1 MDKSKRQV
9 WSERAKQE
17 YLQRQKRVRENMRI
31 ENERIRLQENENN
44 YNSPFFGNYRLID
57 EYKQQVAHMKKRLKN
72 ESDPQVRE
80 ALLKRIED
88 LNEIISKTELNPDNL
103 SESQKL
109 LDENMRI
116 KKDLEEKHYNNP
128 RIREYREKVINITKR
143 LENITKQLEN
153 ENISH
158 EERETLLKE
167 REALLKEQE
176 EYNDKIYNMKPG
188 SISAQEEKVNKER
201 QEEYRLPILELKR
214 NERYRD
220 FDEYGRL
227 KPDEPTLEQSKAR
240 SIIRREK
247 LIQKEIKDKTR
258 TRRKKIWDSRRNALR
273 QQDILDKRFPELEI
287 YEKNDNPSEVEPSGG
302 RKKRNTRKIK
312 KYRKTRNTHKIK
324 KYRKTRK

>member
-44 YNSPFFGNYRLID
+44 YNSPLFGNYRLID

-88 LNEIISKTELNPDNL
+88 LNE
-103 SESQKL
+103 SQKL
-109 LDENMRI
+109 LDETMRI

-128 RIREYREKVINITKR
+128 RIREYREKVINITKI
-143 LENITKQLEN
+143 LENK
-153 ENISH
+153 NIRD
-158 EERETLLKE
+158 EERKALLKE
-167 REALLKEQE
+167 RKELIDRI
-176 EYNDKIYNMKPG
+176 DKMKPG
-188 SISAQEEKVNKER
+188 SISALQEQQNKER

-240 SIIRREK
+240 SLIRREK

-273 QQDILDKRFPELEI
+273 QQDILDKRFPELKI
-287 YEKNDNPSEVEPSGG
+287 YEKIDNPSEEPSGG

-312 KYRKTRNTHKIK
+312 KYRKTRNTRKIK

>member
-44 YNSPFFGNYRLID
+44 YNSPLFGNYRLID

-72 ESDPQVRE
+72 EGDPQVRE

-88 LNEIISKTELNPDNL
+88 LNE
-103 SESQKL
+103 SQKL
-109 LDENMRI
+109 LYETMRI

-128 RIREYREKVINITKR
+128 RIREYREKVINITKI
-143 LENITKQLEN
+143 LENK
-153 ENISH
+153 NIRD
-158 EERETLLKE
+158 EERKALLKE
-167 REALLKEQE
+167 REELIDRI
-176 EYNDKIYNMKPG
+176 DKMKPG
-188 SISAQEEKVNKER
+188 SISALQEQQNKER

-240 SIIRREK
+240 SLIRREK

>member
-44 YNSPFFGNYRLID
+44 YNSPLFGNYRLID

-88 LNEIISKTELNPDNL
+88 LNE
-103 SESQKL
+103 SQKL
-109 LDENMRI
+109 LDETMRI
-116 KKDLEEKHYNNP
+116 KKHYNNP
-128 RIREYREKVINITKR
+128 RIREYREKVINITKI
-143 LENITKQLEN
+143 LENK
-153 ENISH
+153 NIRD
-158 EERETLLKE
+158 EERKALLKE
-167 REALLKEQE
+167 REELIDRI
-176 EYNDKIYNMKPG
+176 DKMKPG
-188 SISAQEEKVNKER
+188 SISALQEQQNKER

-240 SIIRREK
+240 SLIRREK

-273 QQDILDKRFPELEI
+273 QQDILDKRFPELKI
-287 YEKNDNPSEVEPSGG
+287 YEKIDNPSEEPSGG

-312 KYRKTRNTHKIK
+312 KYRKTRK
-324 KYRKTRK
+324 

>member
-9 WSERAKQE
+9 WSERSKQE

-44 YNSPFFGNYRLID
+44 YNGPLFGRYSIIN
-57 EYKQQVAHMKKRLKN
+57 EYKQQVEHMKKRLKN
-72 ESDPQVRE
+72 ESDPEVRE

-88 LNEIISKTELNPDNL
+88 IEIIFKTELNPDNL

-116 KKDLEEKHYNNP
+116 KKDLEENHYNNP
-128 RIREYREKVINITKR
+128 RIRDFREKVK
-143 LENITKQLEN
+143 
-153 ENISH
+153 NISKQI
-158 EERETLLKE
+158 ETESDPEVIKALKKE
-167 REALLKEQE
+167 RE
-176 EYNDKIYNMKPG
+176 EYNDKIYNMKPDT
-188 SISAQEEKVNKER
+188 IVSARLEQQNEERKE
-201 QEEYRLPILELKR
+201 EFRLPLLELKR

-220 FDEYGRL
+220 FDEDGRL
-227 KPDEPTLEQSKAR
+227 KPDGPTLEQSKAR
-240 SIIRREK
+240 SLIRREK

-258 TRRKKIWDSRRNALR
+258 TRRKKIWDSRRNAMR
-273 QQDILDKRFPELEI
+273 QQDFFNRRFPQLEE
-287 YEKNDNPSEVEPSGG
+287 YEKIDNPSREKPSEDEHSEDEPSGG

-312 KYRKTRNTHKIK
+312 KYRKTRNTRKIK